1 MYSFYVVLYFLS
13 YFFSGFLNAMT
24 PTGNKLLGLVLLVFT
39 CGTNGH
45 VRLDFPEARSL
56 SLDFLDSVRTPPPCG
71 MPKGESKTSF
81 EAGTS
86 FNATW
91 HLGYPHGGNFEL

>member
-1 MYSFYVVLYFLS
+1 MAPKPGRRLLS
-13 YFFSGFLNAMT
+13 A
-24 PTGNKLLGLVLLVFT
+24 VLLVLVSRVQ
-39 CGTNGH
+39 CH
-45 VRLDFPEARSL
+45 VRLDFPEARGL

-91 HLGYPHGGNFEL
+91 HLGYPHQGQLLAIVAN

>member
-1 MYSFYVVLYFLS
+1 MALA
-13 YFFSGFLNAMT
+13 SGSRVTIGAIA
-24 PTGNKLLGLVLLVFT
+24 LLQLLLCVN
-39 CGTNGH
+39 CH
-45 VRLDFPEARSL
+45 VRLDFPLARSL

-91 HLGYPHGGNFEL
+91 HLGYPHQGKLTHKILRHCNCSSLFRI